1 MSPHPPLGSSTLGAG
16 PHVTDEELL
25 LDYYSESESADRAS
39 RRAHLEGCEACRALD
54 REMRAVL
61 ALIDTAPAIE
71 APPGFGREMWAR
83 VEPHIAA
90 RAARSHW
97 SWSAFAEAT
106 ARLAP
111 FRHAAL
117 AGGLAALLLA
127 SFMLGREWERAPHRD
142 DPTTRVVGVTSP
154 GGAAANTMTER
165 LLRAEMED
173 HLERSQRVLV
183 DLVNTDTVADVS
195 LASDRT
201 RAADLVADG
210 RLYRRAADRVGDI
223 EMRDLLEDVERVLV
237 DVANGSSAPASKELN
252 DVRTRID
259 EQDLVFR
266 LRVAASEIRER
277 QRRAQP
283 TY

>member
-1 MSPHPPLGSSTLGAG
+1 MTVSDAHI
-16 PHVTDEELL
+16 TDEEML
-25 LDYYSESESADRAS
+25 LDYYDESTPADRAT
-39 RRAHLEGCEACRALD
+39 RRAHLETCESCRALD

-61 ALIDTAPAIE
+61 ALVDTAPAVE

-83 VEPHIAA
+83 VEPHISA
-90 RAARSHW
+90 RATRRPW
-97 SWSAFAEAT
+97 WSAFAKAP
-106 ARLAP
+106 AGLAP
-111 FRHAAL
+111 VRHWAL
-117 AGGLAALLLA
+117 GVGMAALLLA
-127 SFMLGREWERAPHRD
+127 SFTLGRVWERAPRKD
-142 DPTTRVVGVTSP
+142 DPAPALSVAATRGGTTD
-154 GGAAANTMTER
+154 AMTER

-183 DLVNTDTVADVS
+183 DVVNSADAADVS

-210 RLYRRAADRVGDI
+210 RLYRRAADRIGDV
-223 EMRDLLEDVERVLV
+223 EMRNLLEDVERVLV
-237 DVANGSSAPASKELN
+237 DVANGSSESSSKELK

-259 EQDLVFR
+259 EQDLLFR
-266 LRVAASEIRER
+266 LRVAGSEIRER

>member
-1 MSPHPPLGSSTLGAG
+1 MTVSEPHI
-16 PHVTDEELL
+16 TDEEML
-25 LDYYSESESADRAS
+25 LDYYNESTSADRAA
-39 RRAHLEGCEACRALD
+39 RRAHLETCEACRALD

-61 ALIDTAPAIE
+61 ALVDTAPSVE

-83 VEPHIAA
+83 VEPHILS
-90 RAARSHW
+90 RARSRR
-97 SWSAFAEAT
+97 SWWHPASSERSALWRVE
-106 ARLAP
+106 RW
-111 FRHAAL
+111 AL
-117 AGGLAALLLA
+117 AGGMAALLVA
-127 SFMLGREWERAPHRD
+127 SFTLGRVWERAPHRED
-142 DPTTRVVGVTSP
+142 AAPRVSEGLAPAVAGTADSS
-154 GGAAANTMTER
+154 TER

-183 DLVNTDTVADVS
+183 DVINTEDAPDVS

-201 RAADLVADG
+201 RAADLVAAG
-210 RLYRRAADRVGDI
+210 RLYRRAADRVGDV

-237 DVANGSSAPASKELN
+237 DVANGSSEPASKELK

-259 EQDLVFR
+259 EQDLLFR
-266 LRVAASEIRER
+266 LRVAGSEIRER

>member
-1 MSPHPPLGSSTLGAG
+1 
-16 PHVTDEELL
+16 VTDEELL

-39 RRAHLEGCEACRALD
+39 RRAHLEACEACRALD

-90 RAARSHW
+90 RSMRRRSW
-97 SWSAFAEAT
+97 WPAI
-106 ARLAP
+106 
-111 FRHAAL
+111 AL
-117 AGGLAALLLA
+117 RQYALVGGMAALLIA
-127 SFMLGREWERAPHRD
+127 SFTLGRVWERAPHRE
-142 DPTTRVVGVTSP
+142 DPAPRVEGVTSAAR
-154 GGAAANTMTER
+154 GAVDSRTER

-183 DLVNTDTVADVS
+183 DLINTVDAADVS

-210 RLYRRAADRVGDI
+210 RLYRRAADRIGDV

-237 DVANGSSAPASKELN
+237 DVANGSSASASNELK
-252 DVRTRID
+252 DVRARID

-266 LRVAASEIRER
+266 LRVAGSEIRER

>member
-1 MSPHPPLGSSTLGAG
+1 VSDYAPRPHI
-16 PHVTDEELL
+16 TDEELL
-25 LDYYSESESADRAS
+25 LDYYNESEPADRAS
-39 RRAHLEGCEACRALD
+39 RAAHLAACDACRALD

-61 ALIDTAPAIE
+61 AMVATSPSIE

-83 VEPHIAA
+83 IEPHISA
-90 RAARSHW
+90 RAARQRW
-97 SWSAFAEAT
+97 SWPIGS
-106 ARLAP
+106 L
-111 FRHAAL
+111 RHWAL
-117 AGGLAALLLA
+117 AGGMASLLLA
-127 SFMLGREWERAPHRD
+127 SFMLGRVWERAPHQD
-142 DPTTRVVGVTSP
+142 DAAPGAVTATRSDSND
-154 GGAAANTMTER
+154 AITER

-183 DLVNTDTVADVS
+183 DLVNADDAAGVS

-210 RLYRRAADRVGDI
+210 RLYRRAADRVGDL

-237 DVANGSSAPASKELN
+237 DVANGSSNGASKDLK

-259 EQDLVFR
+259 QQDLVFR
-266 LRVAASEIRER
+266 LRVAGSEIRER

>member
-1 MSPHPPLGSSTLGAG
+1 VSPHPPLDSSATLGAG

-25 LDYYSESESADRAS
+25 LDYYRESESADRAS
-39 RRAHLEGCEACRALD
+39 RRAHLEACEACRALD

-83 VEPHIAA
+83 VEPHVAA
-90 RAARSHW
+90 RAARRRSSWTVMSLRHW
-97 SWSAFAEAT
+97 
-106 ARLAP
+106 
-111 FRHAAL
+111 AL
-117 AGGLAALLLA
+117 AGGMAALLLA
-127 SFMLGREWERAPHRD
+127 SFLLGRVWERAPHND
-142 DPTTRVVGVTSP
+142 DATP
-154 GGAAANTMTER
+154 GAAGVSSRTGAATDTMTER

-183 DLVNTDTVADVS
+183 DLVNTDKAADVS

-277 QRRAQP
+277 QRRART

>member
-1 MSPHPPLGSSTLGAG
+1 MSEFTAG
-16 PHVTDEELL
+16 PHISDEELL
-25 LDYYSESESADRAS
+25 LDYYNESEPADRAS
-39 RRAHLEGCEACRALD
+39 RRAHLEACEACRALD

-61 ALIDTAPAIE
+61 ALVDTTPAIE

-90 RAARSHW
+90 RGARR
-97 SWSAFAEAT
+97 SWWPPVSLREWT
-106 ARLAP
+106 
-111 FRHAAL
+111 L
-117 AGGLAALLLA
+117 AGGMAVLLIA
-127 SFMLGREWERAPHRD
+127 SFTLGRVWERAPQ
-142 DPTTRVVGVTSP
+142 RVDAPRVAGASSP
-154 GGAAANTMTER
+154 RGGATDAVTER

-183 DLVNTDTVADVS
+183 DVVNADDAEGVS

-210 RLYRRAADRVGDI
+210 RLYRRAADRIGDV

-266 LRVAASEIRER
+266 LRVAASEIQEQ

>member
-1 MSPHPPLGSSTLGAG
+1 MTVSEHESIGTGPSTERGAG
-16 PHVTDEELL
+16 PHITDEELL
-25 LDYYSESESADRAS
+25 LDYYSESPSSDRDS
-39 RRAHLEGCEACRALD
+39 RRAHLEACEACRALD

-61 ALIDTAPAIE
+61 ALIDTAPAVE
-71 APPGFGREMWAR
+71 APAGFGREMWAR
-83 VEPHIAA
+83 VEPHISA
-90 RAARSHW
+90 RAARSRSPWSLVTLRHW
-97 SWSAFAEAT
+97 
-106 ARLAP
+106 
-111 FRHAAL
+111 AL
-117 AGGLAALLLA
+117 AGGMAALLLA
-127 SFMLGREWERAPHRD
+127 SFTLGRVWERAPHRQD
-142 DPTTRVVGVTSP
+142 SAPVAAGVTSVAN
-154 GGAAANTMTER
+154 GGANSRTAR
-165 LLRAEMED
+165 LLSAEMED

-183 DLVNTDTVADVS
+183 DLVNADDAADVS

-210 RLYRRAADRVGDI
+210 RLYRRAADRVGDV

-237 DVANGSSAPASKELN
+237 DVANGSSGPASKELK

-266 LRVAASEIRER
+266 LRVAGSEIRER

>member
-1 MSPHPPLGSSTLGAG
+1 MSEYLPGRHI
-16 PHVTDEELL
+16 TDEELL
-25 LDYYSESESADRAS
+25 LDYYNESEPADRTS
-39 RRAHLEGCEACRALD
+39 RAAHLASCETCRALD

-61 ALIDTAPAIE
+61 AMVATSPSIE

-83 VEPHIAA
+83 VEPHLSA
-90 RAARSHW
+90 RANVRRSM
-97 SWSAFAEAT
+97 WSAFATAP

-111 FRHAAL
+111 VRHWAL
-117 AGGLAALLLA
+117 AGGMAMLLVV
-127 SFMLGREWERAPHRD
+127 SFTLGRVWERGPKREEVPQRAGLAIATAP
-142 DPTTRVVGVTSP
+142 
-154 GGAAANTMTER
+154 NTDSVTER

-183 DLVNTDTVADVS
+183 DLANTDDGGDVA

-201 RAADLVADG
+201 RAADLVAAG
-210 RLYRRAADRVGDI
+210 RLYRRAADRVGDV

-237 DVANGSSAPASKELN
+237 DVANGSPDRSSKELK
-252 DVRTRID
+252 DVRTRIG
-259 EQDLVFR
+259 EQDLLFR
-266 LRVAASEIRER
+266 LRVAASEIRET

>member
-1 MSPHPPLGSSTLGAG
+1 MTVLEPHI
-16 PHVTDEELL
+16 TDEEML
-25 LDYYSESESADRAS
+25 LDYYNESTSADRAA
-39 RRAHLEGCEACRALD
+39 RRAHLETCEACRALD

-61 ALIDTAPAIE
+61 ALVDTAPSVE

-83 VEPHIAA
+83 VEPHISA
-90 RAARSHW
+90 RVARSRSPW
-97 SWSAFAEAT
+97 
-106 ARLAP
+106 LAP
-111 FRHAAL
+111 VRRWAL
-117 AGGLAALLLA
+117 AGGMAALLLA
-127 SFMLGREWERAPHRD
+127 SFMLGRVWERAPHRE
-142 DPTTRVVGVTSP
+142 DPPPQVAGVTSP
-154 GGAAANTMTER
+154 APGGDDSSTER

-183 DLVNTDTVADVS
+183 DLINTVDAADVS

-210 RLYRRAADRVGDI
+210 RLYRRAADRIGDV

-237 DVANGSSAPASKELN
+237 DVANGSSASASNELK
-252 DVRTRID
+252 DVRARID

-266 LRVAASEIRER
+266 LRVAGSEIRER